1 MPPVQV
7 IFCSACLQYCLQAGG
22 FFLSE
27 KRSWWLAVDGFLFLS
42 LYLSEYKMKYAVFFN
57 NSACL

>member
-7 IFCSACLQYCLQAGG
+7 IFCSACLQYCLQASG
-22 FFLSE
+22 FLSE